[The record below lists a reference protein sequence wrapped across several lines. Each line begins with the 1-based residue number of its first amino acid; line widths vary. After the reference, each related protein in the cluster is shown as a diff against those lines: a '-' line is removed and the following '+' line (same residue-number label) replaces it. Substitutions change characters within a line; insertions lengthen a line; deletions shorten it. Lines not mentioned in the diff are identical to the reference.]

1 MFDDNIMND
10 ILYSEKWA
18 WSGRNNEHDMYS
30 SMFYTKIWL
39 VSK

>member
-1 MFDDNIMND
+1 MFEDNIMND
-10 ILYSEKWA
+10 MLYSEKCD

-30 SMFYTKIWL
+30 SKFYTKIWL